1 MSLPALLLGAPD
13 TSDLSPPPPN
23 PEHIRP
29 LNSALPCWITRKLKM
44 TYDFDLYVIGAGS
57 GGVRA
62 ARFSA
67 GFGAKVA
74 VAESRYLGGT
84 CVNVG
89 CVPKK
94 LLVYGAHFCDEFEHS
109 KGFGWTPGDAKF
121 EWATLIAN
129 KDREINRPNGIY
141 RDLLVN
147 SGVTLHEGHAKIVD
161 PHTVEINGE
170 RHTARNILITT
181 GGWPQTP
188 EIPGHEHAI
197 SSNQAFFLKE
207 LPKRVLVVGGGYIAV
222 EFAGIFHGLGAE
234 TTLLYRGDLFLRGFD
249 GTVRKHLQEE
259 LSKRGMNLQFNANI
273 ERIDK
278 QADGSLKATLKDG
291 RQLEADCVFYATGR
305 RPMLDNLGLENTG
318 VKLDKKGFV
327 EVDELYQTAEPSI
340 LALGD
345 VIGRV
350 QLTPVALAEGM
361 AVARRLFKPEQYRP
375 VDYKMIPTAVFSQPD
390 IGTVG
395 LTEEEAR
402 EAGHEVVIFE
412 SRFRPMKLSL
422 TECQERTL
430 MKLVVDAKTDKV
442 LGCHMVGPEA
452 GEIVQGLAIALKSG
466 ATKRDFDDTI
476 AVHPTSAEEF
486 VTMRTPVAG

>member
-1 MSLPALLLGAPD
+1 MA
-13 TSDLSPPPPN
+13 
-23 PEHIRP
+23 
-29 LNSALPCWITRKLKM
+29 
-44 TYDFDLYVIGAGS
+44 YDFDLYVIGAGS

-62 ARFSA
+62 ARFAA

-94 LLVYGAHFCDEFEHS
+94 LLVYGAHFAEDFEQAS
-109 KGFGWTPGDAKF
+109 GFGWSLGEANFD
-121 EWATLIAN
+121 WATLIAS
-129 KDREINRPNGIY
+129 KDREINRLNGIY
-141 RDLLVN
+141 RNLLVN
-147 SGVTLHEGHAKIVD
+147 SGVTLHEAHAKIVG
-161 PHTVEINGE
+161 PHEVEVNGE
-170 RHTARNILITT
+170 RYTAKNILIAT
-181 GGWPQTP
+181 GGWPQIP
-188 EIPGHEHAI
+188 EIPGREHAI
-197 SSNQAFFLKE
+197 GSNEAFFLKE

-222 EFAGIFHGLGAE
+222 EFAGIFHGLGAN

-249 GTVRKHLQEE
+249 GSVRKHLQEE
-259 LSKRGMNLQFNANI
+259 LTKRGLDLQFNADI
-273 ERIDK
+273 ARIDK

-291 RQLEADCVFYATGR
+291 RVLEADCIFYATGR
-305 RPMLDNLGLENTG
+305 RPMLDNLGLENTD
-318 VKLDKKGFV
+318 VQLTDKGFIK
-327 EVDELYQTAEPSI
+327 VDEQYQTSEPSI

-375 VDYKMIPTAVFSQPD
+375 VDYKMIPTAVFSLPN

-402 EAGHEVVIFE
+402 EVGHDVVIFE
-412 SRFRPMKLSL
+412 SRFRPMKLTL
-422 TECQERTL
+422 TECQEKTL
-430 MKLVVDAKTDKV
+430 MKLVVDGKTDKV
-442 LGCHMVGPEA
+442 LGCHMVGPDA
-452 GEIVQGLAIALKSG
+452 GEIVQGLAIALKAG

-476 AVHPTSAEEF
+476 GVHPTAAEEF
-486 VTMRTPVAG
+486 VTMRTPVGA

>member
-1 MSLPALLLGAPD
+1 MAY
-13 TSDLSPPPPN
+13 
-23 PEHIRP
+23 E
-29 LNSALPCWITRKLKM
+29 
-44 TYDFDLYVIGAGS
+44 FDLFVIGAGS

-62 ARFSA
+62 ARFAA

-94 LLVYGAHFCDEFEHS
+94 LLVYGAHFAEDFEQAS
-109 KGFGWTPGDAKF
+109 GFGWSLGEANFD
-121 EWATLIAN
+121 WATLIAN
-129 KDREINRPNGIY
+129 KDREIHRLNGIY
-141 RDLLVN
+141 RNLLVN
-147 SGVTLHEGHAKIVD
+147 SGVTLMEGHAKLTG
-161 PHTVEINGE
+161 PNEVEVNGQS
-170 RHTARNILITT
+170 HTAKHILIAT
-181 GGWPQTP
+181 GGWPQIP

-197 SSNQAFFLKE
+197 SSNEAFFLKE

-222 EFAGIFHGLGAE
+222 EFAGIFHGLGAK
-234 TTLLYRGDLFLRGFD
+234 TSLLYRGEMFLRGFD
-249 GTVRKHLQEE
+249 GAVRKHLHEE
-259 LSKRGMNLQFNANI
+259 LTKRGMDVQFNADI

-278 QADGSLKATLKDG
+278 QPDGSLKATLKDG
-291 RQLEADCVFYATGR
+291 RELVADCIFYATGR

-318 VKLDKKGFV
+318 VKLDKRGFV
-327 EVDELYQTAEPSI
+327 EVDDLYQSGEPSI
-340 LALGD
+340 LAIGD

-375 VDYKMIPTAVFSQPD
+375 VDYQMIPTAVFSLPN

-395 LTEEEAR
+395 LSEEQAV
-402 EAGHEVVIFE
+402 EAGHKVQIFE
-412 SRFRPMKLSL
+412 SSFRPMKLTL

-430 MKLVVDAKTDKV
+430 MKLVVDADTDKV

-452 GEIVQGLAIALKSG
+452 GEIVQGLAIALKAG
-466 ATKRDFDDTI
+466 ATKQHFDETI
-476 AVHPTSAEEF
+476 GVHPTAAEEF
-486 VTMRTPVAG
+486 VTMRTPVKR